1 MTQGRRE
8 TGVPAFCYATRK
20 ERKEQMIIIGGKEY
34 NLQFT
39 MPVWDRLENEI
50 CMVEEFDQVMM
61 QKGRLR
67 KAAKLVSIM
76 SVEPVTA
83 EEVWEKMQPADVR
96 NIIGEAREIIRER
109 LKMKV
114 TKDEDDNKVVDAV
127 LEEIEKKGTG
137 AD

>member
-1 MTQGRRE
+1 
-8 TGVPAFCYATRK
+8 
-20 ERKEQMIIIGGKEY
+20 MIIIGGKEY

-83 EEVWEKMQPADVR
+83 EEVWEKMQPYDVR

>member
-1 MTQGRRE
+1 
-8 TGVPAFCYATRK
+8 
-20 ERKEQMIIIGGKEY
+20 MIMIGGKEY

-39 MPVWDRLENEI
+39 MPVWDRFENEI
-50 CMVEEFDQVMM
+50 CLVEEFDQVMT
-61 QKGRLR
+61 QKGRL
-67 KAAKLVSIM
+67 KKIPKLVSIM

-96 NIIGEAREIIRER
+96 NIIGEAREIIREG

>member
-1 MTQGRRE
+1 
-8 TGVPAFCYATRK
+8 
-20 ERKEQMIIIGGKEY
+20 MIIIGGKEY

-39 MPVWDRLENEI
+39 MPVWNRLEEEI
-50 CMVEEFDQVMM
+50 CLVEEFDQVMM

-76 SVEPVTA
+76 SVEQPVDT
-83 EEVWEKMQPADVR
+83 EEIWNTMQPADVR
-96 NIIGEAREIIRER
+96 NIIGEAREVIREG

-114 TKDEDDNKVVDAV
+114 KSDEDDKVVDVV
-127 LEEIEKKGTG
+127 LEEIEKKETG

>member
-1 MTQGRRE
+1 
-8 TGVPAFCYATRK
+8 
-20 ERKEQMIIIGGKEY
+20 MIIIGGKEY

-39 MPVWDRLENEI
+39 MPVWDKLENEI
-50 CMVEEFDQVMM
+50 CMVEEFDTVMM

-76 SVEPVTA
+76 SEEKVSA
-83 EEVWEKMQPADVR
+83 EDVWNAMVPADVR
-96 NIIGEAREIIRER
+96 NIIGEAREVIRAG

-114 TKDEDDNKVVDAV
+114 KTEDENKVVDAV

>member
-1 MTQGRRE
+1 
-8 TGVPAFCYATRK
+8 
-20 ERKEQMIIIGGKEY
+20 MIIIGGEEY

-39 MPVWDRLENEI
+39 MPVWDRFENEI
-50 CMVEEFDQVMM
+50 CLVEEFDQVMT
-61 QKGRLR
+61 QKGRL
-67 KAAKLVSIM
+67 KKIPKLVSIM

-96 NIIGEAREIIRER
+96 NIIGEAREIIREG